1 MTVAVS
7 VYTSPSNVCAFIF
20 QGPAGAKGDK
30 GERVSH
36 CVWTMCSATAVQ
48 IWFYFFFS
56 PMLNNPFFL
65 NPLSPFQVYLLHNH
79 ALHFFSLFRANLI
92 KSVLQMCSRA
102 GCVFSADTVA
112 SPPGI

>member
-48 IWFYFFFS
+48 IWFYFFFHQC
-56 PMLNNPFFL
+56 LTTLFF
-65 NPLSPFQVYLLHNH
+65 
-79 ALHFFSLFRANLI
+79 
-92 KSVLQMCSRA
+92 
-102 GCVFSADTVA
+102 
-112 SPPGI
+112 